1 VLKSVIR
8 DAIVYGLSSII
19 AGIARIALIPV
30 YTYVFSPEEY
40 GSIALI
46 SSTSIILSLVMGCST
61 ETAYTRYFHEIH
73 DQNLLLQNIL
83 AFRLVFGIF
92 TYIIYVIC
100 CFIMINTQIINID
113 MITLAIVGFTAY
125 FNNITEMFVLVMRM
139 KQKPWLYFLHSTFSS
154 AISALSSVVIIHF
167 DTTVQGYVIGQIVG
181 ILAGLFISFIIIRP
195 SLAVFRIQTHKI
207 VLKQLLSFSI
217 PLFPASV
224 SQYFNT
230 NIDKWSI
237 ATLISNIQV
246 GVYEYGNNI
255 ASMFSLVNSVIRT
268 AFLPYSM
275 KIIQYPRNQA
285 SILLKQLC
293 NIYVYIIT
301 LLWAIFGEISIIIAN
316 IMAPPQFHD
325 AIVIIRVIALS
336 GVIYNLTIFSTLG
349 SWRSNHSSDYTF
361 AILAGVIA
369 NICISLTLI
378 PIYGIIGASFANLL
392 ANIITVAFSFFLSEK
407 RYSFRFNYKYIGL
420 QIILSICYLFVAL
433 YENSFIY
440 CGVFGVLSTMLFFIT
455 SFIDN
460 RKYREDP
467 AYSN

>member
-1 VLKSVIR
+1 
-8 DAIVYGLSSII
+8 
-19 AGIARIALIPV
+19 
-30 YTYVFSPEEY
+30 
-40 GSIALI
+40 
-46 SSTSIILSLVMGCST
+46 
-61 ETAYTRYFHEIH
+61 
-73 DQNLLLQNIL
+73 
-83 AFRLVFGIF
+83 
-92 TYIIYVIC
+92 
-100 CFIMINTQIINID
+100 
-113 MITLAIVGFTAY
+113 
-125 FNNITEMFVLVMRM
+125 
-139 KQKPWLYFLHSTFSS
+139 
-154 AISALSSVVIIHF
+154 
-167 DTTVQGYVIGQIVG
+167 
-181 ILAGLFISFIIIRP
+181 
-195 SLAVFRIQTHKI
+195 
-207 VLKQLLSFSI
+207 
-217 PLFPASV
+217 
-224 SQYFNT
+224 
-230 NIDKWSI
+230 
-237 ATLISNIQV
+237 
-246 GVYEYGNNI
+246 
-255 ASMFSLVNSVIRT
+255 
-268 AFLPYSM
+268 
-275 KIIQYPRNQA
+275 
-285 SILLKQLC
+285 
-293 NIYVYIIT
+293 VYIIT